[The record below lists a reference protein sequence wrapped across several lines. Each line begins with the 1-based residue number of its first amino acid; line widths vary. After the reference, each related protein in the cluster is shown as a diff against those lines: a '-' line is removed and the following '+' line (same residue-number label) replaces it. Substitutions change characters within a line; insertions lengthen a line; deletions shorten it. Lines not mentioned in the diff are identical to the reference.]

1 VPVDPDA
8 AALGARIKTART
20 RKRMTLKA
28 LSVRA
33 SLSESFLSQLERGL
47 TQASISSVRR
57 IAEALEI
64 QVSDLFGMVAATDSH
79 LVRRADHPRIAFGDG
94 ATKTLL
100 TAQRNLQNIEVLHAR
115 LEVGGST
122 GVNAYAHGDSEELL
136 VVLSGEVK
144 VEIGETVHHLDHG
157 DTLSYLSSQPHRL
170 INAGDEPSE
179 LIWII
184 SPPSY

>member
-1 VPVDPDA
+1 MPVDPQA
-8 AALGARIKTART
+8 ASLGARIKNART

-28 LSVRA
+28 LSARA

-64 QVSDLFGMVAATDSH
+64 QVSDLFDTTETADAH
-79 LVRRADHPRIAFGDG
+79 LVRRADHPRISFGDG
-94 ATKTLL
+94 ATKVLL
-100 TAQRNLQNIEVLHAR
+100 TGQRNLQNIEVLQAII
-115 LEVGGST
+115 EVGGST

-136 VVLSGEVK
+136 VVLSGAVKIEVGD
-144 VEIGETVHHLDHG
+144 EVHHLARG

-170 INAGDEPSE
+170 INAADEPSE

>member
-1 VPVDPDA
+1 MPVDSDA
-8 AALGARIKTART
+8 AALGARIKSART
-20 RKRMTLKA
+20 RKRMTLKV
-28 LSVRA
+28 LSTRA

-64 QVSDLFGMVAATDSH
+64 QVSDLFDTGATADSH

-100 TAQRNLQNIEVLHAR
+100 TAQRNLQNIEVLQAN
-115 LEVGGST
+115 LVVGGST

-136 VVLSGEVK
+136 VVLSGQVK
-144 VEIGETVHHLDHG
+144 VEIGDEVHHLHHG
-157 DTLSYLSSQPHRL
+157 DTLSYSSAQPHRL
-170 INAGDEPSE
+170 INAGDQPSE
-179 LIWII
+179 LIWIV

>member
-1 VPVDPDA
+1 LPVDPEA
-8 AALGARIKTART
+8 VALGARIKTART

-28 LSVRA
+28 LSARA
-33 SLSESFLSQLERGL
+33 RLSESFLSQLERGL

-64 QVSDLFGMVAATDSH
+64 QVSDLFEVVPLTDSH
-79 LVRRADHPRIAFGDG
+79 LVRRADHPRISFGDG
-94 ATKTLL
+94 ATKSLL
-100 TAQRNLQNIEVLHAR
+100 TAQRNLQNIEVFEAWIQ
-115 LEVGGST
+115 VGGST

-136 VVLSGEVK
+136 VVLAGEVK
-144 VEIGETVHHLDHG
+144 VEIGDTVHHLDHG

-170 INAGDEPSE
+170 INAGDQPSH